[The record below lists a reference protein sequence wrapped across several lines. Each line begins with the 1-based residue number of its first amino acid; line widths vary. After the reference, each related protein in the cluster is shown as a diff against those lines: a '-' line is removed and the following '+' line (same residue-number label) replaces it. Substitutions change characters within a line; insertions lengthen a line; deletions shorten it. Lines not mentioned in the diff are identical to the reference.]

1 MTPPSVILKRCPRRT
16 RERRRHSRGHALLTT
31 ATRSGRPGDRSRPF
45 IVRRERRTKAGVS
58 YSRRYG
64 GVRYDGDGSPFVY
77 AEDLV
82 CERPLTELVVHGSPY
97 LLMLLF
103 LFLIYLALAA
113 GTADT
118 KHRTGVPPE
127 TKERLCRPSLFAG
140 ASLGIVVPGALVCR
154 LCSIRVTPL
163 AESLFRQQTPGMI
176 KRKTETKRKAGN
188 TARTKDELC
197 DGSVSTRMLGWAPSS
212 A

>member
-45 IVRRERRTKAGVS
+45 IVRRERRTKTGVS
-58 YSRRYG
+58 YSRRY

-140 ASLGIVVPGALVCR
+140 ASLGICSAGGPCVSPLQYSSHAACR
-154 LCSIRVTPL
+154 
-163 AESLFRQQTPGMI
+163 ESLPTTNPRND
-176 KRKTETKRKAGN
+176 KKENGN
-188 TARTKDELC
+188 KKKSGEYRTHERRT
-197 DGSVSTRMLGWAPSS
+197 V
-212 A
+212 